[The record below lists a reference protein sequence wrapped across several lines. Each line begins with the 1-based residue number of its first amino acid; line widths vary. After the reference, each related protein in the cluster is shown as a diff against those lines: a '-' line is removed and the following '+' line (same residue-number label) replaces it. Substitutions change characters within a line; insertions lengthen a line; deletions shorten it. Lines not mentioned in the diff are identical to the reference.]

1 MAPVWM
7 YSSSAIIPSP
17 ELLEMENVVLTPHI
31 GTQTLETRII
41 MARTVC
47 NKCNRILGRRP
58 SCVTGAASMTAEFV
72 LSELQSVGSPE
83 KAAHLSR
90 FFKTGPGQY
99 GEGDRFLGVVVPQTR
114 SIAKANKAMPLDEL
128 QRLLD
133 SPWHEARLC
142 ALLVLVYR
150 FQDKKTPEAERE
162 KMYRFYLK
170 NTRRCNNW
178 DLVDLSCRD
187 IVGEYLVNRDRS
199 VLYELAASDNLWEQ
213 RISIVCTWAFIRRSD
228 FTDTLALA
236 ERLMTHKHDLM
247 HKAVGWMLREVGK
260 RDRDTLTDFLE
271 RYATQLPR
279 TALRYA
285 IEHYPED
292 RRQYFL
298 KMK

>member
-1 MAPVWM
+1 
-7 YSSSAIIPSP
+7 
-17 ELLEMENVVLTPHI
+17 
-31 GTQTLETRII
+31 
-41 MARTVC
+41 
-47 NKCNRILGRRP
+47 
-58 SCVTGAASMTAEFV
+58 MTAEFV

-178 DLVDLSCRD
+178 DLVDLSCPGYCRR
-187 IVGEYLVNRDRS
+187 IFGEPGPFRPV
-199 VLYELAASDNLWEQ
+199 
-213 RISIVCTWAFIRRSD
+213 
-228 FTDTLALA
+228 
-236 ERLMTHKHDLM
+236 
-247 HKAVGWMLREVGK
+247 
-260 RDRDTLTDFLE
+260 
-271 RYATQLPR
+271 
-279 TALRYA
+279 
-285 IEHYPED
+285 
-292 RRQYFL
+292 
-298 KMK
+298 

>member
-1 MAPVWM
+1 
-7 YSSSAIIPSP
+7 
-17 ELLEMENVVLTPHI
+17 
-31 GTQTLETRII
+31 
-41 MARTVC
+41 
-47 NKCNRILGRRP
+47 
-58 SCVTGAASMTAEFV
+58 
-72 LSELQSVGSPE
+72 
-83 KAAHLSR
+83 
-90 FFKTGPGQY
+90 
-99 GEGDRFLGVVVPQTR
+99 
-114 SIAKANKAMPLDEL
+114 MPLDEL

-162 KMYRFYLK
+162 
-170 NTRRCNNW
+170 N
-178 DLVDLSCRD
+178 
-187 IVGEYLVNRDRS
+187 
-199 VLYELAASDNLWEQ
+199 LYELAASDNLWEQ

-228 FTDTLALA
+228 FTDTLVLA

>member
-1 MAPVWM
+1 MAQDTCVWLSDM
-7 YSSSAIIPSP
+7 
-17 ELLEMENVVLTPHI
+17 L
-31 GTQTLETRII
+31 
-41 MARTVC
+41 
-47 NKCNRILGRRP
+47 
-58 SCVTGAASMTAEFV
+58 CVA
-72 LSELQSVGSPE
+72 
-83 KAAHLSR
+83 
-90 FFKTGPGQY
+90 
-99 GEGDRFLGVVVPQTR
+99 
-114 SIAKANKAMPLDEL
+114 
-128 QRLLD
+128 
-133 SPWHEARLC
+133 
-142 ALLVLVYR
+142 ALLRVLL
-150 FQDKKTPEAERE
+150 FLFFFLKEKKTRE
-162 KMYRFYLK
+162 GKGKKFFFLFLK
-170 NTRRCNNW
+170 PPRRCNNW